1 MGKKQKCFSGTLTSH
16 KTKLSTKHCFDL
28 VIQKKNSIGVR
39 LNQIQKSL
47 RTRWGIALKDFNELG
62 NAYTH
67 IPKKYKRLRRMIKHS
82 MDGLEKKMQETEKE
96 FIHSK

>member
-1 MGKKQKCFSGTLTSH
+1 M
-16 KTKLSTKHCFDL
+16 
-28 VIQKKNSIGVR
+28 
-39 LNQIQKSL
+39 
-47 RTRWGIALKDFNELG
+47 RWGIALKDFKELG

-82 MDGLEKKMQETEKE
+82 MDGLEKKIQETEKE